1 MKIDFVEFS
10 LKNCDALTLTNIQEG
25 SFLKLIPDN
34 WTGSAV
40 HEESTLHQISPYI
53 GKLKSSMAK
62 ALISSFTC
70 KNEIIYDPYSGSG
83 TVALEAWAAGRRV
96 IANDLSPYA
105 VALTKAKLF
114 PILSIEEAHL
124 LIEETAIQVERIVKK
139 VDLQEVPQWVKEFF
153 HPETLKETI
162 AWFRILKTKQS
173 HFLLSCLLGILHHQ
187 RPGFLSFPSSHTV
200 PYLREKKF
208 PRDVYSD
215 LYTYRSVK
223 DRLERKVTRAL
234 KRVPSLDGNIYR
246 SCEINNAEQYKSN
259 IEVHNIITSPPYMRQ
274 LDYGRD
280 NRLRLWFLGTK
291 DWESLDHKIS
301 PSESSF
307 FKMLKKCLKL
317 WKGILCPQGKCILIV
332 GDSFSR
338 HYKMPLPD
346 VIEKM
351 ALIEVGGYSL
361 KWKFT
366 EEIPYNRR
374 VRKTCNGNQRET
386 ILVFERC

>member
-1 MKIDFVEFS
+1 MKIDSVDFS
-10 LKNCDALTLTNIQEG
+10 LKSCDATTLTSTQERP
-25 SFLKLIPDN
+25 FLKPIPNN
-34 WTGSAV
+34 WRDSAV
-40 HEESTLHQISPYI
+40 HKESTLHQLSPYI
-53 GKLKSSMAK
+53 GKIKSSMAK
-62 ALISSFTC
+62 ALISSFTSE
-70 KNEIIYDPYSGSG
+70 NETIYDPYSGSG
-83 TVALEAWAAGRRV
+83 TVALESWAAGRKI

-105 VALTKAKLF
+105 VTLTKAKLF
-114 PILSIEEAHL
+114 PILSIEQAYS
-124 LIEETAIQVERIVKK
+124 LIEESAIEVERLVKK
-139 VDLQEVPQWVKEFF
+139 IDLRKVPEWVKEFF
-153 HPETLKETI
+153 HPETLRETI
-162 AWFRILKTKQS
+162 AWFEILKTKQS
-173 HFLLSCLLGILHHQ
+173 HFLISCLLGILHHQ

-215 LYTYRSVK
+215 LYNYRSVK
-223 DRLERKVTRAL
+223 DRLERKVARAL
-234 KRVPSLDGNIYR
+234 KRVPALDSNIYR

-301 PSESSF
+301 PNEALF
-307 FKMLKKCLKL
+307 FKMFKRCLKL
-317 WKGILCPQGKCILIV
+317 WKDVLCPYGKCILIV

-338 HYKMPLPD
+338 QYKMPLPD

-351 ALIEVGGYSL
+351 ALIEIGGYTL

-374 VRKTCNGNQRET
+374 VRKTCNGNQCET